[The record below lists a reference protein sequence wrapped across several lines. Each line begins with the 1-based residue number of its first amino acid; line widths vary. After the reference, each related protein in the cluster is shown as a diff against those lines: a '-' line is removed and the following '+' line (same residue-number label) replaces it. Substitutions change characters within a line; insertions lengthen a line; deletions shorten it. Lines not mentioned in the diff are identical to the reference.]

1 MKSFGQPGDRWSLA
15 RVYATLVVGAVA
27 GGVLGYVLVDLL
39 IGPLIDQGG
48 WWTVCAFGGAIVGLA
63 LQGVREFAKPLA
75 GPAYASRPA
84 ADDAE
89 A

>member
-15 RVYATLVVGAVA
+15 RVYGALVVGAVV
-27 GGVLGYVLVDLL
+27 GGILGYVLVDLL

-48 WWTVCAFGGAIVGLA
+48 WWTVFAFGGAIAGLT
-63 LQGVREFAKPLA
+63 LQAVREFAKPLA
-75 GPAYASRPA
+75 GPDYAPGRA
-84 ADDAE
+84 AEDSE

>member
-15 RVYATLVVGAVA
+15 RVYAALVVGAVV
-27 GGVLGYVLVDLL
+27 GGALGYVLVDLL
-39 IGPLIDQGG
+39 IGPLIEQSG
-48 WWTVCAFGGAIVGLA
+48 WWTVFAFGGAIVGA
-63 LQGVREFAKPLA
+63 TLQGVREFAKPLA
-75 GPAYASRPA
+75 GSADAPRQA